1 MTLLL
6 IFLASE
12 AGGLLAI
19 INGQLALGLLTVLIG
34 SQAAAR
40 HDDGWRQTHGMAAL
54 QSTTD
59 DTEGVLP

>member
-19 INGQLALGLLTVLIG
+19 TNSQLALGLMTVLIG

-40 HDDGWRQTHGMAAL
+40 HDDGWRDPDGSKDHETG
-54 QSTTD
+54 
-59 DTEGVLP
+59 